1 MQIDRAK
8 EILQSPE
15 KIAVTYRGEP
25 VWIEMVDESAEKV
38 RVHSESNPQEVKI
51 LPVHDLDEQRA

>member
-1 MQIDRAK
+1 
-8 EILQSPE
+8 
-15 KIAVTYRGEP
+15 
-25 VWIEMVDESAEKV
+25 MVDESAEKV